1 MAKKRRGFSGLMVL
15 DSGRDSLAEMR
26 RGIRRD
32 IRRAMDEVDSDGKK
46 EDKHISDILQA
57 FSSMQAWQV
66 MQTAQTN
73 ITNRMAQ
80 LSQFVEQS
88 GPNAGRIVIPTNWDS
103 RARQLL
109 GTVLEGYVG
118 LSIDTYNAF
127 SADKALTLWGF
138 LMNSFGMGGL
148 GDSVFGTIMLLQFT
162 GMGLGTQGFLNLP
175 NMNVQAALLV
185 PRLVTTQIAAIP

>member
-1 MAKKRRGFSGLMVL
+1 
-15 DSGRDSLAEMR
+15 
-26 RGIRRD
+26 
-32 IRRAMDEVDSDGKK
+32 
-46 EDKHISDILQA
+46 
-57 FSSMQAWQV
+57 
-66 MQTAQTN
+66 
-73 ITNRMAQ
+73 MAQ

-88 GPNAGRIVIPTNWDS
+88 GPNAGRIVVPATWDS

-138 LMNSFGMGGL
+138 LMNSMGMGGL

-175 NMNVQAALLV
+175 NTQVQTALLV
-185 PRLVTTQIAAIP
+185 PRMVTTQIAVIP

>member
-1 MAKKRRGFSGLMVL
+1 MAKKRRGFSGLMVV

-32 IRRAMDEVDSDGKK
+32 IKRAMDDVDSEGKK
-46 EDKHISDILQA
+46 EEKHLSDILQA

-73 ITNRMAQ
+73 ISNRMAQ
-80 LSQFVEQS
+80 LTQFVEQS
-88 GPNAGRIVIPTNWDS
+88 GPNAGRIVIPTTWDS

-138 LMNSFGMGGL
+138 LMNSMGMGGL

-162 GMGLGTQGFLNLP
+162 GTGLGTQGFLNLP
-175 NMNVQAALLV
+175 NMQVQTAMLV
-185 PRLVTTQIAAIP
+185 PRMVTAQIAAIP

>member
-32 IRRAMDEVDSDGKK
+32 IRRAMDEVDTDGKK

>member
-46 EDKHISDILQA
+46 EEKHISDILQA

-162 GMGLGTQGFLNLP
+162 GMGLGTAGFLNLP